1 MNNAFKKK
9 YGVIEGVSDKDFF
22 SNSFHCGV
30 WEDISGIEKQ
40 DAERRFWNYF
50 NGGKIQYVRYN
61 VDYNRLAISNTI
73 RRAMKYGFYEGV
85 NFAKC
90 FCEDCGHSELN
101 ASKCSKCGST
111 NLTKI
116 DRVCGYLGYSKVK
129 GDTMMNDG
137 KMAEI
142 AMRKSM

>member
-1 MNNAFKKK
+1 MS
-9 YGVIEGVSDKDFF
+9 IE
-22 SNSFHCGV
+22 
-30 WEDISGIEKQ
+30 Q
-40 DAERRFWNYF
+40 
-50 NGGKIQYVRYN
+50 
-61 VDYNRLAISNTI
+61 
-73 RRAMKYGFYEGV
+73 
-85 NFAKC
+85 
-90 FCEDCGHSELN
+90 
-101 ASKCSKCGST
+101 